1 MKRRWKMIALIIGI
15 VLIGTVA
22 MGPMMSNVETP
33 KYNLVQSD
41 SNIDIRKY
49 ESIIVAEV
57 NIDVK
62 NEDALAEGFRLLADY
77 IFGNNATKKDIAMT
91 APVLKQLNG
100 DTWNISFVMPS
111 EYKMDSLPKPL
122 NDRVKLKRIRAKKFV
137 VIAFSGRNSDY
148 NLELHEEKLMKYIKS
163 NNLSVTGSPK
173 YAFYNPPWTLPFMR
187 RNEIMF
193 EIRY

>member
-1 MKRRWKMIALIIGI
+1 MIALIIGI

-100 DTWNISFVMPS
+100 DTWNISFVIYTLCS
-111 EYKMDSLPKPL
+111 CYFCVSIISFKRE
-122 NDRVKLKRIRAKKFV
+122 VKIV
-137 VIAFSGRNSDY
+137 ETI
-148 NLELHEEKLMKYIKS
+148 
-163 NNLSVTGSPK
+163 T
-173 YAFYNPPWTLPFMR
+173 
-187 RNEIMF
+187 
-193 EIRY
+193 

>member
-1 MKRRWKMIALIIGI
+1 MIALIIGI